1 VNELERALVALGREL
16 AVPDAPDLWPRVAA
30 ALDPPRPSRSPRLRL
45 GLALAV
51 VLVAALLA
59 ALAIPDARSALR
71 RFFHIGAARIEVV
84 DELPPVA
91 PDPPELDLESALGE
105 RVSLAEARRRAG
117 FDLLELEDAP
127 DRVFLGPRGTV
138 WFLYGRPDAVR
149 LLVAQTPQLSID
161 EPFILK
167 KLAVTGVSVEPA
179 RVRGNPAYFLS
190 GEPHELILVDEHG
203 IPVPET
209 ARLARDVLLWEE
221 NGQTYRLEGDLTRD
235 EALDIAGSLRVRHR
249 G

>member
-16 AVPDAPDLWPRVAA
+16 AVPDAP
-30 ALDPPRPSRSPRLRL
+30 ALAPHVLEALERPHPSTSRRLRL

-59 ALAIPDARSALR
+59 ALAIPDARSALL

-84 DELPPVA
+84 DELPTVVPE
-91 PDPPELDLESALGE
+91 PPELDLETALGE
-105 RVSLAEARRRAG
+105 RVSLSQARGRAG
-117 FDLLELEDAP
+117 FDLLELEERP
-127 DRVFLGPRGTV
+127 DRVYLGPRGTV

-149 LLVAQTPQLSID
+149 LLVAQTPQLRVD

-167 KLAVTGVSVEPA
+167 KLAGAGVSVETA

-190 GEPHELILVDEHG
+190 GKPHEMILIDEHG
-203 IPVPET
+203 IPVQET
-209 ARLARDVLLWEE
+209 TRLAQDVLLWEE
-221 NGQTYRLEGDLTRD
+221 GGRTYRLEGELTLD
-235 EALDIAGSLRVRHR
+235 EALDIANSLR
-249 G
+249 